1 MEISVIVPVFN
12 RPHLLAG
19 ALASVMAQ
27 TYRDFELV
35 VVDDG
40 STDETPEVLAR
51 VLREVPKEGGSPPAR
66 TLKIPHCGKPGAV
79 RNRGAEKARGR
90 HLAFLDSDDRWLP
103 TKLETQ
109 VRLHPRAGIVAGG
122 ATDARPSLGAGAGAR
137 GPRFSHTRELW
148 VRRGREVSQKGQR
161 HRRSGDLF
169 VDSLK
174 KCIIG
179 PSTVMLE
186 RSLFEELGGFR
197 EDLEIAEDYELWLRL
212 THREAVAYLDE
223 ALTVKQA
230 GDWDQLSERHGQV
243 EVFRIE
249 GLKGLVEADY
259 FADVP
264 EHQVAAKMELARKC
278 RIYAA
283 GCLKRGRP
291 EEARRFEALARG
303 L

>member
-12 RPHLLAG
+12 RPHLLAD
-19 ALASVMAQ
+19 ALASVLAQ
-27 TYRDFELV
+27 TYQDFEIV

-51 VLREVPKEGGSPPAR
+51 VLREVPKQGGAPPAR
-66 TLKIPHCGKPGAV
+66 TLRVPHSGKPGAV
-79 RNRGAEKARGR
+79 RNRGAEEARGR
-90 HLAFLDSDDRWLP
+90 LLAFLDSDDRWLP
-103 TKLETQ
+103 TKLEAQ
-109 VRLHPRAGIVAGG
+109 VRLHEG
-122 ATDARPSLGAGAGAR
+122 AAGAAPLPGTGQAGPAAR
-137 GPRFSHTRELW
+137 CSHTRELW

-197 EDLEIAEDYELWLRL
+197 EDLEIAEDYELWLRA
-212 THREAVAYLDE
+212 THRVDVAYLDE
-223 ALTVKQA
+223 ALTIKQA
-230 GDWDQLSERHGQV
+230 GDWPQLSERYGQI

-249 GLKGLVEADY
+249 GLKGLIGSGY
-259 FADVP
+259 FADNP
-264 EHQVAAKMELARKC
+264 EHQAAAETEFARKC

-283 GCLKRGRP
+283 GCRKRGRP
-291 EEARRFEALARG
+291 QEARKFEALARG